1 MEESKEVACR
11 VCALNASKYT
21 CPRCN
26 CRYCSQKC
34 YKLHGAKCVEDFH
47 AESLSRMMKRE
58 TIFSSAS
65 FEEEKEKEAKVREME
80 EMVRE
85 YERQME
91 EDEREM
97 ILREK
102 VDVGGVS
109 GRLLRNE
116 ARTEEE
122 EEEEDDEDDEE
133 EDEEEDDADGEYCNL
148 SAKLMRAYLREDF
161 EDKDFISERH
171 FTASDKKRLER
182 MLRKGEIRVEPWR
195 AWWTTGGGEEEEQG
209 ANGSSSSP
217 HLLLRDDGTAK
228 IIQLD
233 DKNDEGNDD
242 ETVSSFPSP
251 PTDPLPSYA
260 SLLPKT
266 KNNTDNDKADAS
278 ADAPGAVAVVTA
290 KQRNAFRESV
300 ASAITLY
307 AVIAR
312 AFNGDHLCFDAATT
326 YLTHRRKNQ
335 RDAEAAA
342 ADDKEEKE
350 EKEDDEEET
359 NDSVNALLALA
370 VSKIINA
377 HTLEPSGLFYD
388 ASKSGKIAENLES
401 DAYAM
406 LRNRAKRVLAMED
419 LRSMFRAAIEESY
432 HHHRGNEEEKE
443 TKEDDEE
450 EKAAT
455 RAAKKQFRSNCRK
468 MERQLFFAECF
479 ANVKDEEF
487 FGCVVAAANAKQSRK
502 EEEHLVVAVV
512 KESSSS
518 SSSQSRRKYPKEIQ
532 LTTSK
537 ECNKIVSNA
546 YAFDSNSEHICFDI
560 RSHLGGHVFDG
571 DRIQVVNIQT
581 KEVKT
586 VLQTVNEAKC
596 GVALFHPFDENIL
609 CCIVGPQHPTK
620 EWDYAAHHRRGY
632 VVDLNDSAQRETNG
646 KQISRQSSNLEARDL
661 ISPFTKG
668 ALRGGTHVH
677 AFSPDGA
684 LVSMTYEDAILA
696 DSKDENV
703 SKRNARNI
711 AVTIHEDIVKIDKS
725 RNDRNVSGGFT
736 VCVTET
742 TPEPKRGSDEI
753 SRAYEDCWMDSRT
766 LSFLGDCR
774 DEKGDILTE
783 LFVVELPRD
792 VEKLKEEDDDDDNG
806 GVEEEKEK
814 RLLQGTPTSYPKP
827 PKSVKQRRVTR
838 SSGCQG
844 SVRFWPR
851 ANPADPNTIC
861 ILLRDDDDKSDD
873 DDKNATSRESSSS
886 ASKSSGF
893 QLHLVDATTGAIEK
907 LSSLPNGEHVNSAFS
922 WSPNGAFIC
931 FATSANRIART
942 FAAGERKGQTEY
954 LTPPMT
960 TTNANAHA
968 NIIRPECVCVSPNG
982 KYVCFVK
989 TIVEDGVNQ
998 IFVLELD

>member
-1 MEESKEVACR
+1 MC
-11 VCALNASKYT
+11 YT
-21 CPRCN
+21 
-26 CRYCSQKC
+26 
-34 YKLHGAKCVEDFH
+34 LHGAKCVEDFH

-58 TIFSSAS
+58 TIFSSQS
-65 FEEEKEKEAKVREME
+65 FEEEKEKETKVREME

-97 ILREK
+97 VLREK
-102 VDVGGVS
+102 VDVGDVS

-116 ARTEEE
+116 ARTEED
-122 EEEEDDEDDEE
+122 EEDDEDDEDGE
-133 EDEEEDDADGEYCNL
+133 DEDEEDGEYCNL

-195 AWWTTGGGEEEEQG
+195 AWWTTGGGEEEG

-233 DKNDEGNDD
+233 NKNDEENDD
-242 ETVSSFPSP
+242 DDEKVSSFPSP

-266 KNNTDNDKADAS
+266 NKNNNNIDNYKANDS
-278 ADAPGAVAVVTA
+278 ADAPAAVAVVTA

-312 AFNGDHLCFDAATT
+312 AFNGDHLCFDAAMT
-326 YLTHRRKNQ
+326 YLTHRRTNQ
-335 RDAEAAA
+335 RDAKAAD
-342 ADDKEEKE
+342 DDKEEE
-350 EKEDDEEET
+350 EEEET

-370 VSKIINA
+370 VSKIINN
-377 HTLEPSGLFYD
+377 HTLVPSGLFYD

-406 LRNRAKRVLAMED
+406 LRNRSKRVLAMED

-443 TKEDDEE
+443 TKEDEE
-450 EKAAT
+450 AAT

-468 MERQLFFAECF
+468 MERELFFAECF

-487 FGCVVAAANAKQSRK
+487 FGCVVAAANAKQPRK
-502 EEEHLVVAVV
+502 EEEHLVVAAV

-518 SSSQSRRKYPKEIQ
+518 SSKSRKYPKEIQ
-532 LTTSK
+532 VTTSK

-646 KQISRQSSNLEARDL
+646 KQISRQSTNLEARDL

-711 AVTIHEDIVKIDKS
+711 AVTIHKDIVKIDKS

-742 TPEPKRGSDEI
+742 TPDPKRGSDEI

-783 LFVVELPRD
+783 LFVAELPRD
-792 VEKLKEEDDDDDNG
+792 VEKLKEDDDDNG
-806 GVEEEKEK
+806 GEEEEEK
-814 RLLQGTPTSYPKP
+814 RLLQGTLTSYPKP

-861 ILLRDDDDKSDD
+861 ILLRDDDKNDD
-873 DDKNATSRESSSS
+873 NEENATSRESSSS
-886 ASKSSGF
+886 ASSGF

-907 LSSLPNGEHVNSAFS
+907 LSSLRDGEQVNSAFS

-954 LTPPMT
+954 LTPPPT
-960 TTNANAHA
+960 PPTTNARA
-968 NIIRPECVCVSPNG
+968 NDIIRPECVCVSPNG

-989 TIVEDGVNQ
+989 TIVEDDVNQ
-998 IFVLELD
+998 IFVLELLSSSSDDFDDDNHDDND

>member
-1 MEESKEVACR
+1 MEASKAACR
-11 VCALNASKYT
+11 VCSVNASKYT

-34 YKLHGAKCVEDFH
+34 YTLHGAKCVEDFH
-47 AESLSRMMKRE
+47 MESLSRMMKRE

-102 VDVGGVS
+102 VDVGGGVS

-122 EEEEDDEDDEE
+122 EEEEDEDDEE
-133 EDEEEDDADGEYCNL
+133 DEEDDDDGEYCNL

-195 AWWTTGGGEEEEQG
+195 AWWTTRGGEEEEG

-233 DKNDEGNDD
+233 NTNDEENDD
-242 ETVSSFPSP
+242 ETVSSSFPSP

-266 KNNTDNDKADAS
+266 NKNNNIDNDKAADAS

-342 ADDKEEKE
+342 EDDKEEE
-350 EKEDDEEET
+350 EDDDEEET

-388 ASKSGKIAENLES
+388 ASKSGKIAKNLES

-432 HHHRGNEEEKE
+432 LHHRGNEEEKE
-443 TKEDDEE
+443 TKEDEE
-450 EKAAT
+450 EAAT

-487 FGCVVAAANAKQSRK
+487 FGCVVAAANVKQPRK
-502 EEEHLVVAVV
+502 EQEHLVAVV

-518 SSSQSRRKYPKEIQ
+518 SSSQSRNDYPKEIQ

-711 AVTIHEDIVKIDKS
+711 AVTIHKDIVKIDKS

-806 GVEEEKEK
+806 GGEEEEEEK
-814 RLLQGTPTSYPKP
+814 RLLQGTLTSYPKP

-861 ILLRDDDDKSDD
+861 ILLRDDDDK
-873 DDKNATSRESSSS
+873 NATSRESSSAS
-886 ASKSSGF
+886 ASSSGF

-907 LSSLPNGEHVNSAFS
+907 LSSLRDGEHVNSAFS

-931 FATSANRIART
+931 FATSANRVART

-954 LTPPMT
+954 LTPPI
-960 TTNANAHA
+960 TTNAHA
-968 NIIRPECVCVSPNG
+968 GNDVIRPECVCVSPNG

-989 TIVEDGVNQ
+989 TIVEDDVNQ
-998 IFVLELD
+998 IFVLELLS

>member
-1 MEESKEVACR
+1 
-11 VCALNASKYT
+11 
-21 CPRCN
+21 
-26 CRYCSQKC
+26 
-34 YKLHGAKCVEDFH
+34 
-47 AESLSRMMKRE
+47 MMKRE

-122 EEEEDDEDDEE
+122 EEEDDEDDEE
-133 EDEEEDDADGEYCNL
+133 DDEEDDADGEYCNL

-171 FTASDKKRLER
+171 FTANDKKRLER

-195 AWWTTGGGEEEEQG
+195 AWWTTGGEEEEEEQG
-209 ANGSSSSP
+209 ANGSSSSS

-233 DKNDEGNDD
+233 NTNDEGNDD

-266 KNNTDNDKADAS
+266 KNNIDNDKADAS
-278 ADAPGAVAVVTA
+278 ANVPGAVAVVTA

-312 AFNGDHLCFDAATT
+312 AFNGDHLCFDAAMT
-326 YLTHRRKNQ
+326 YLTHRRTNQ
-335 RDAEAAA
+335 RDAKAA
-342 ADDKEEKE
+342 ADDDEEE
-350 EKEDDEEET
+350 NEKEDDEEET

-377 HTLEPSGLFYD
+377 HTLVPSGLFYD

-401 DAYAM
+401 DAYAL

-432 HHHRGNEEEKE
+432 QNHRGNEEEKE
-443 TKEDDEE
+443 TKEDDEGE
-450 EKAAT
+450 TAT

-487 FGCVVAAANAKQSRK
+487 FGCVVAGANAKQSRK

-518 SSSQSRRKYPKEIQ
+518 TSSSKSRNYYPKEIQ

-742 TPEPKRGSDEI
+742 TPDPKRGSDEI

-792 VEKLKEEDDDDDNG
+792 VEKLKEDDDDDDNG
-806 GVEEEKEK
+806 GGGEEEKEK
-814 RLLQGTPTSYPKP
+814 RLLQGTLTSYPKP

-861 ILLRDDDDKSDD
+861 ILLRDDDKSDD
-873 DDKNATSRESSSS
+873 DENATSRESSSS
-886 ASKSSGF
+886 ASSSSGF

-907 LSSLPNGEHVNSAFS
+907 LSSLRDGEHVNSAFS

-942 FAAGERKGQTEY
+942 FASGERKGQTEY

-960 TTNANAHA
+960 TTNA